1 MPLALH
7 FKFAST
13 KALAVGTAAFALV
26 FFGSLLYWISLFG
39 KPAFIGLV
47 VVQTLWV
54 VTALQLGRMLRDRAG
69 GSWKILAFAPA
80 FLLGEYARSYL
91 PWGGFAW
98 GGLGYTLHDYLP
110 ALRLAPY
117 TGVWGLSLILLLVN
131 CILAEA
137 LLRARSKPR
146 FAAALIAAVAVIGA
160 LPVLLPAGSAEGTEA
175 RLALVQGNVPEA
187 NTDPLADDD
196 EVVANHVSLTGEIR
210 GDPSLV
216 IWPEGSF
223 DRDPRAYEPYA
234 SVLQQTV
241 RETAAPFAV
250 GATTRGGEAGPHNS
264 TLFLESHGEVAGQY
278 DKQRLV
284 PFGEFVPLRSALQ
297 PIFSELDRVP
307 IDLMAGDTPT
317 VFSIDEGTFASIIC
331 YESTYPDLVRGFVNN
346 GARLLVVSANF
357 SSYERTAAA
366 EQHLAFSQMRAAEHR
381 MWLAH
386 AAVSGRSAVIDPTGD
401 VLTKTRLFEPALLEP
416 EVRFA
421 DGVTPYARFGD
432 WVVVLAGV
440 GVVLAIGVSLTR
452 KRSEP
457 EDAPAPEASLQES

>member
-1 MPLALH
+1 M
-7 FKFAST
+7 
-13 KALAVGTAAFALV
+13 
-26 FFGSLLYWISLFG
+26 
-39 KPAFIGLV
+39 
-47 VVQTLWV
+47 VQTLWMV
-54 VTALQLGRMLRDRAG
+54 AALQLGRMLRNRVG
-69 GSWKILAFAPA
+69 GSWKILAFVPA

-117 TGVWGLSLILLLVN
+117 TGVWGLSLALLLVN

-137 LLRARSKPR
+137 LLRASSKPR
-146 FAAALIAAVAVIGA
+146 FASATAAAVVFVGA
-160 LPVLLPAGSAEGTEA
+160 LPLLLPAGSADGAEA
-175 RLALVQGNVPEA
+175 RLAMVQGNVPEA
-187 NTDPLADDD
+187 HTDPLADDD
-196 EVVANHVSLTGEIR
+196 KVVANHVSLTGQIQGE
-210 GDPSLV
+210 PSLV

-234 SVLQQTV
+234 SVLEQTV
-241 RETAAPFAV
+241 RETGAPFAV

-264 TLFLESHGEVAGQY
+264 TLFLEPNGEVAGQY

-284 PFGEFVPLRSALQ
+284 PFGEFVPLRSFLQ
-297 PIFSELDRVP
+297 PIFTELNRVP
-307 IDLMAGDTPT
+307 IDLVAGDTPT

-386 AAVSGRSAVIDPTGD
+386 AAVSGRSAVIDPTGE
-401 VLTKTRLFEPALLEP
+401 VLTKTHLFEPALLEP

-421 DGVTPYARFGD
+421 EGVTPYARFGD
-432 WVVVLAGV
+432 WVVVLTGI

-452 KRSEP
+452 KRP
-457 EDAPAPEASLQES
+457 HPDAAPHLESSPQRS